1 MAKIKSIKIP
11 IQMGTGNEKTE
22 RREMELK
29 WGKSSIYKWK
39 TFFLAK
45 LYKKLVCQEK
55 RTKC

>member
-39 TFFLAK
+39 TFFSCKTLQNVS
-45 LYKKLVCQEK
+45 LSGKKN
-55 RTKC
+55 